1 MAILILPPFRTTVT
15 RTICSYA
22 RGSRERQK
30 KKKKTCLRSKRSGNQ
45 EGRTIDLVVV
55 TVALTAVSFGTAAD
69 GRLPRAPFAECLT
82 LGKVVFA
89 ECRSVPSVQRSAKHV
104 LPSA

>member
-1 MAILILPPFRTTVT
+1 LPSAYYVALGTEPLCREPTDDT
-15 RTICSYA
+15 RQ
-22 RGSRERQK
+22 R
-30 KKKKTCLRSKRSGNQ
+30 
-45 EGRTIDLVVV
+45 
-55 TVALTAVSFGTAAD
+55 LTAVSFGTAAD